1 MQQDKFNRLIDQLER
16 QTKVTELNFTSSA
29 PIIGPLVAA
38 FRRGW
43 NNIAARWVLRHYAGQ
58 QLEFQR
64 TLTGLL
70 REMQHTQAVMQQ
82 QLTEANAR
90 LISLEQT
97 NTRNT
102 TLHETFNRDIEM
114 LAQHSLRQPS
124 HPTPE

>member
-1 MQQDKFNRLIDQLER
+1 MQQDNFDQLINQLER
-16 QTKVTELNFTSSA
+16 QTKVTELTFTSSV

-43 NNIAARWVLRHYAGQ
+43 NNISTRWVLRHYAQQ
-58 QLEFQR
+58 QLEFQH
-64 TLTGLL
+64 TLTRLL

-97 NTRNT
+97 NTRNI

-114 LAQHSLRQPS
+114 LAQHSLRQPL
-124 HPTPE
+124 PQKPE